1 MSARHQGRTQLC
13 GDRAARTRLRD
24 AEAQLAFAELASTDG
39 TPEELK
45 AATSCAVLAGIAAAD
60 AACCAALGQR
70 SRAQDHH
77 DAVSL
82 LQTVPGGGSD
92 AARQLGRLLG
102 SKDDSQY
109 SFQPISVP
117 RHLATVRQA
126 RALVAFATRVV
137 GP

>member
-1 MSARHQGRTQLC
+1 M
-13 GDRAARTRLRD
+13 
-24 AEAQLAFAELASTDG
+24 AQLAFAELASADG

-82 LQTVPGGGSD
+82 LRTVPDGGPD

-102 SKDDSQY
+102 S
-109 SFQPISVP
+109 
-117 RHLATVRQA
+117 R
-126 RALVAFATRVV
+126 RAETD
-137 GP
+137 